1 MKPINHLYS
10 IYEPCDVASSVRTWI
25 DSPQAAPWLLI
36 EASPDA
42 THGAGIFAYK
52 TELLGLDKYS
62 STMGCIWDH
71 HPASNSR
78 FFSNRLFRHFVCGKT
93 RFWGRVCHRPHP
105 PQVGP
110 SRSIEDSGSKRR
122 GGFTGVPQHLRKPQE
137 TSWNETWVI
146 KPDVLVDSR
155 FDTMLAFSNLTQ
167 AGAREETPSG
177 NGRRWR
183 DRLMNRFAL
192 HPDKTKL

>member
-1 MKPINHLYS
+1 MASYIRLFYMQPINHLYS
-10 IYEPCDVASSVRTWI
+10 IEPCDVASSVRTWI

-71 HPASNSR
+71 HPASNSM
-78 FFSNRLFRHFVCGKT
+78 FFSNRLQTFCMWKNQVLGAGLPSAT
-93 RFWGRVCHRPHP
+93 S

-122 GGFTGVPQHLRKPQE
+122 GGFTGLPQHLRKPQE
-137 TSWNETWVI
+137 TSWN
-146 KPDVLVDSR
+146 L
-155 FDTMLAFSNLTQ
+155 SN
-167 AGAREETPSG
+167 
-177 NGRRWR
+177 
-183 DRLMNRFAL
+183 
-192 HPDKTKL
+192 